1 MSIKLYGPRG
11 GSSLRPHWTLHE
23 LGVDYETVNVE
34 LSKGE
39 HKMPEFLAINPA
51 GQVPAIDVDGFY
63 LAESIVIAQYL
74 AEKFNPTLLG
84 TPEQK
89 AKGLQWAL
97 WIMLNVQIGGLSDMA
112 KPMWTGIPDEAG
124 VEVGRVNV
132 AKNLPIL
139 ETYLGT
145 HDYLAGD
152 VFTVSDIDG
161 VCTFAYARWAK
172 FDLSTYPNISA
183 WIARCEDRPAYK
195 TAKGE

>member
-1 MSIKLYGPRG
+1 MIKLYGPRG

-23 LGVDYETVNVE
+23 LGLDYENVPVE

-63 LAESIVIAQYL
+63 LAESIAIAQYL
-74 AEKFNPTLLG
+74 AEKFNPSLLG

-97 WIMLNVQIGGLSDMA
+97 WIMLNVQIGGLSKMA
-112 KPMWTGIPDEAG
+112 MPKFTGVADEAG
-124 VEVGRVNV
+124 VEMGRVSV
-132 AKNLPIL
+132 TKNLPVL
-139 ETYLGT
+139 ETYLGS
-145 HDYLAGD
+145 HDYLAGE

-161 VCTFAYARWAK
+161 VCTFTYARWAE
-172 FDLSTYPNISA
+172 FDLSSYPNISA
-183 WIARCEDRPAYK
+183 WIARCEERPAYK
-195 TAKGE
+195 AAKGE